1 MIGSAELVP
10 TPDIVLSGAGV
21 LPLHC
26 RVLLSAGTATLQ
38 PAPGA
43 QCWLNTV
50 LIDKPAKLS
59 QGKYC
64 YSLIYY
70 TELLFL
76 KTNIYNK
83 GVTLAIVRRCSTSFK
98 LRIGG
103 TNHEQEQYQL

>member
-59 QGKYC
+59 QGNY
-64 YSLIYY
+64 
-70 TELLFL
+70 
-76 KTNIYNK
+76 
-83 GVTLAIVRRCSTSFK
+83 
-98 LRIGG
+98 
-103 TNHEQEQYQL
+103 